1 MIEKFEP
8 LIFNWKLNEATIKE
22 EFLDTSYNPAEDG
35 YEICDYI
42 FQKHSVWNSFRFE
55 ELQRKGE
62 AVSSIASEYFSI
74 NLLLDDSFLETVSCL
89 KSMYASLFRFYGL
102 CGDLEW
108 FRNSE
113 SGMKSFDTRTSIIF
127 EEPSRIHF
135 YSYLLFDLSNAMDL
149 FKRKKDSSGIEVWL
163 KNTRKKIQEKANEI
177 AVEMEK
183 LYKDDLWEDLDA
195 FLKKD
200 CNGSELSSWR
210 TSIDSFMK
218 ESIDVIK
225 KLKII
230 TEGYDKYVKKN
241 GCYAL
246 CVADE
251 KKIYSLS
258 GTNDYNGK
266 WKGHPCLQS
275 SDSLDIDQLRNILMP
290 KTDFIYAPLT
300 DEVMC
305 YGLKSLENMSCPY
318 FYKPEQMKIAIELH
332 HDLFQYKD
340 VTCCERKILAKKPK
354 ANAYKFFIRR
364 EPCFLCQPAMAS
376 KNIVSYVPSNDR
388 KKLRK
393 LKVERGLFSNSYEI
407 KDIP

>member
-1 MIEKFEP
+1 
-8 LIFNWKLNEATIKE
+8 
-22 EFLDTSYNPAEDG
+22 
-35 YEICDYI
+35 
-42 FQKHSVWNSFRFE
+42 
-55 ELQRKGE
+55 
-62 AVSSIASEYFSI
+62 
-74 NLLLDDSFLETVSCL
+74 
-89 KSMYASLFRFYGL
+89 
-102 CGDLEW
+102 
-108 FRNSE
+108 
-113 SGMKSFDTRTSIIF
+113 
-127 EEPSRIHF
+127 
-135 YSYLLFDLSNAMDL
+135 
-149 FKRKKDSSGIEVWL
+149 
-163 KNTRKKIQEKANEI
+163 
-177 AVEMEK
+177 MEK
-183 LYKDDLWEDLDA
+183 LYKDDLWVDLDA

-218 ESIDVIK
+218 ESNDVIK
-225 KLKII
+225 KLKTI

-258 GTNDYNGK
+258 GTNDYNGI
-266 WKGHPCLQS
+266 WKSHPCLQS
-275 SDSLDIDQLRNILMP
+275 SDSLDIDQLRSILMP
-290 KTDFIYAPLT
+290 RTDFIYAPLT

-318 FYKPEQMKIAIELH
+318 FDKPKQMKIAIELH

-340 VTCCERKILAKKPK
+340 VTCCERKILAKKPN

-376 KNIVSYVPSNDR
+376 RIIVSYVPSKDR

-393 LKVERGLFSNSYEI
+393 LKVERGLSSNSYEI